1 MCPKTGIKSTRFV
14 LFMRNT
20 RKISEK
26 KRREAIGVTAEQKPN
41 LLTAVDLSGGGTYS
55 NTSVCK

>member
-1 MCPKTGIKSTRFV
+1 MK
-14 LFMRNT
+14 NT